1 LYYFTTFY
9 VEYWSIIRVNLKVYA
24 ICLYIDNAIFSNISV
39 ILWRSALLAKEVGV
53 PGEGHR
59 PVADE
64 LYYIVLY
71 RVHLAMSGVR
81 THNLSGHRKI
91 RCWGFIYIYIYNL
104 YILSES
110 DSFLKEG
117 VVKLVATLANFH
129 FLPFK
134 SSYLSLGH
142 NLYNITVWYIF
153 VYEYLKLLWNYGK
166 IYITQ
171 IYIKLRKSN
180 TWMLAWNLKTY
191 IPILMI
197 IIRM

>member
-1 LYYFTTFY
+1 MGRKFCHSTKCLILYHFVLCTWCCFTNHF
-9 VEYWSIIRVNLKVYA
+9 RR
-24 ICLYIDNAIFSNISV
+24 LY
-39 ILWRSALLAKEVGV
+39 
-53 PGEGHR
+53 
-59 PVADE
+59 
-64 LYYIVLY
+64 
-71 RVHLAMSGVR
+71 
-81 THNLSGHRKI
+81 
-91 RCWGFIYIYIYNL
+91 IYIYIYSF

-117 VVKLVATLANFH
+117 VDKLVATLANFH
-129 FLPFK
+129 FPPFK
-134 SSYLSLGH
+134 SPYLSQGH
-142 NLYNITVWYIF
+142 NIYNITVWYIF

-171 IYIKLRKSN
+171 IYIKLRKAN